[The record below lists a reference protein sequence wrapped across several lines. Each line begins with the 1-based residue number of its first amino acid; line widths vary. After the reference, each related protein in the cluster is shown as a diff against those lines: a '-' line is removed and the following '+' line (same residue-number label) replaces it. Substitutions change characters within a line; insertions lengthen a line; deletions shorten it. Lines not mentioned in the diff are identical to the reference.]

1 MAKILFLSNLSKKL
15 FDGTADSNENR
26 DDYFHFFKVLNQ
38 RLQER
43 GHSITASPTY
53 KDGFDIV
60 LHEFYD
66 PEAIINKDSL
76 HYLLLM
82 ESPIV
87 KPKDFDIKNHQH
99 FKRVFTWS
107 DDLCTLDPNRYIK
120 NSYCF
125 DLTRAVAAKPFV
137 QRKFCINISGNKFSK
152 HQNEL
157 YSKRLNLIKWFE
169 KFHPGQLDLYGQDWD
184 RVLITGR
191 RIFRSLNRLPPIGRL
206 LFKIKPRPSYAG
218 RAKSKMDTLSNY
230 KFSICFEN
238 AHGFNGY
245 ITEKIIDCLLAKTI
259 PIYLGAQNIQ
269 DYIPSECFIDMR
281 DFSSF
286 EDLYSFLK
294 TIDADKFDQYMK
306 NIDQFLHS
314 SKAAIFESNFFSK
327 QFIDTI
333 ENDSPIH

>member
-1 MAKILFLSNLSKKL
+1 MAKILFLSNLSNKL
-15 FDGTADSNENR
+15 FDGTANAIENR
-26 DDYFHFFKVLNQ
+26 DDYFHFFQVLND
-38 RLQER
+38 RLKER

-53 KDGFDIV
+53 IGGFDIV

-66 PEAIINKDSL
+66 KKSTLVKGPL

-87 KPKDFDIKNHQH
+87 KPHDFDTKNHQH
-99 FKRVFTWS
+99 FDKIFTWS
-107 DDLCTLDPNRYIK
+107 DNLCSSDPKKYVK

-125 DLTRAVAAKPFV
+125 DLERAIAPKPFSA
-137 QRKFCINISGNKFSK
+137 RKFCINISGNKFSK
-152 HQNEL
+152 NPNEL
-157 YSKRLNLIKWFE
+157 YSMRLDLIKWFE

-191 RIFRSLNRLPPIGRL
+191 RIFRSLNRIPSIGRL
-206 LFKIKPRPSYAG
+206 LFKINPRSSYVG
-218 RAKSKMDTLSNY
+218 RAQSKMGTLSNY

-238 AHGFNGY
+238 AQGFNGY

-269 DYIPSECFIDMR
+269 DYVPSGCYIDMR
-281 DFSSF
+281 DFSNF
-286 EDLYSFLK
+286 ENLYSYLK
-294 TIDADKFDQYMK
+294 SIDEVGFNQYMD
-306 NIDQFLHS
+306 NMDQFLQS
-314 SKAAIFESNFFSK
+314 TQAQIFESNFFSQ
-327 QFIDTI
+327 QFINTI